1 MKIGNAV
8 IIRHRP
14 IPVFVRTGS
23 KTERAHS
30 LFRVDG
36 NNMEPLYHEGDL
48 LFFRF
53 VRTAY
58 PRQDVVCSSADG
70 MLVKLLAA
78 DSTLYSV
85 NPDRLFRNYGDKNV
99 RIVGRAMS
107 PALRRRV
114 IFPRKQKCP
123 SSHKFSRKSLRNLNV
138 NREPIAGS
146 RFFYANHTLVQNRI
160 KRKYTTPNTS
170 ATSRAAFSAPPI
182 I

>member
-1 MKIGNAV
+1 MKISNAV

-99 RIVGRAMS
+99 RIVGIVTGVADESDFPPENRRAL
-107 PALRRRV
+107 LRTGFR
-114 IFPRKQKCP
+114 
-123 SSHKFSRKSLRNLNV
+123 
-138 NREPIAGS
+138 G
-146 RFFYANHTLVQNRI
+146 
-160 KRKYTTPNTS
+160 
-170 ATSRAAFSAPPI
+170 RAQGI
-182 I
+182 

>member
-14 IPVFVRTGS
+14 FPVFVRTGS

-53 VRTAY
+53 ARTAY
-58 PRQDVVCSSADG
+58 PRQDVVCSSAND
-70 MLVKLLAA
+70 MLVKRLAA

-99 RIVGRAMS
+99 RIVGNVTGVAEES
-107 PALRRRV
+107 D
-114 IFPRKQKCP
+114 FPRKQKSP
-123 SSHKFSRKSLRNLNV
+123 SSHRFSRKSSRNLNV
-138 NREPIAGS
+138 KPGADS
-146 RFFYANHTLVQNRI
+146 RLPVFYANHTLVQNRI

>member
-53 VRTAY
+53 ARTAY

-70 MLVKLLAA
+70 MFVKRLAA

-99 RIVGRAMS
+99 RIVGIVTGVADES
-107 PALRRRV
+107 D
-114 IFPRKQKCP
+114 FPPKTEEPFLAQVFEEELKVFERKP
-123 SSHKFSRKSLRNLNV
+123 GADSRLPV
-138 NREPIAGS
+138 
-146 RFFYANHTLVQNRI
+146 FYANHTLVQNRI

>member
-23 KTERAHS
+23 KAEHS
-30 LFRVDG
+30 DALFRVDG

-53 VRTAY
+53 ARTAY
-58 PRQDVVCSSADG
+58 PRQDVVCSSADS
-70 MLVKLLAA
+70 MFVKRLAA

-99 RIVGRAMS
+99 RIVGIVTGVADESDFPPENRRAL
-107 PALRRRV
+107 LRTGFR
-114 IFPRKQKCP
+114 
-123 SSHKFSRKSLRNLNV
+123 
-138 NREPIAGS
+138 G
-146 RFFYANHTLVQNRI
+146 
-160 KRKYTTPNTS
+160 
-170 ATSRAAFSAPPI
+170 RAQGI
-182 I
+182 

>member
-23 KTERAHS
+23 KTERAYS

-53 VRTAY
+53 ARTAY

-99 RIVGRAMS
+99 RIVGIVTGVADES
-107 PALRRRV
+107 D
-114 IFPRKQKCP
+114 FPPKTEEPFLAQVFEEEFKE
-123 SSHKFSRKSLRNLNV
+123 FE
-138 NREPIAGS
+138 RETGS
-146 RFFYANHTLVQNRI
+146 R
-160 KRKYTTPNTS
+160 
-170 ATSRAAFSAPPI
+170 
-182 I
+182 

>member
-8 IIRHRP
+8 IIRHMP

-53 VRTAY
+53 ARTAY
-58 PRQDVVCSSADG
+58 PRQDVVCSNADR
-70 MLVKLLAA
+70 MFVKRLAA
-78 DSTLYSV
+78 YGTLYSV
-85 NPDRLFRNYGDKNV
+85 NPDRLFRNYADKNV
-99 RIVGRAMS
+99 RIVA
-107 PALRRRV
+107 PVLRMRV
-114 IFPRKQKCP
+114 TFLRKQKSP
-123 SSHKFSRKSLRNLNV
+123 SSHRFSRKSSRNLNV
-138 NREPIAGS
+138 KPGADS
-146 RFFYANHTLVQNRI
+146 RLPVFYANHTLVQNRI